1 MLDKIKNDTV
11 FEISLRFRRCEA
23 NKTYRFPK
31 QDDSSDEGEV
41 PEENRDLISDK

>member
-1 MLDKIKNDTV
+1 MIKGFQRTNDELKMLEKIKNDTV

-31 QDDSSDEGEV
+31 
-41 PEENRDLISDK
+41 RD